1 MRLKAISFAAA
12 LAAVGGVATAQIA
25 PLEPVETA
33 ALARDAFST
42 GLLTRAD
49 GALGADLWE
58 GASPRTLTSLLE
70 DAPMRPPS
78 PSVGDLLR
86 RVLLSPGAGP
96 AGAPPSLG
104 GAKLTALARL
114 GFWEQAKTI
123 ESLSTSPNG
132 EPETD
137 EALAVA
143 DLLSGDIASACQKNA
158 RLTRGRDA
166 PFWVK
171 LRVLCYVSANELD
184 AAELALGL
192 LREQNLLTE
201 RDDAIMTPLA
211 AGGVLKSPVAPE
223 GPVQYAALQLMKV
236 GLTPAMVADS
246 EAGIVKATAF
256 NEDADWPVRIAA
268 GVAAAGMGVI
278 NGDELKALYAA
289 VPLDLAEVSGA
300 GAALA
305 NARSGPMADVAAYQ
319 SVASMTAPEFLRDK
333 AALIAD
339 AIDAADTMARAYAA
353 AAIYADDIRAL
364 QGAIVSP
371 QQAHAFAIA
380 RMAVGDAQGAENWLL
395 AMQSGGLGGMSDEES
410 LALIEAVSLLALLD
424 GAAARRVG
432 EAANVAVEAPRAM
445 VASAGYDAD
454 DMASIVD
461 AVIDA
466 ASERITGQAALSAIA
481 AADAAATGDPVAT
494 VIVRR
499 GLEAAGLVDVAG
511 RFAFEQAWSATFARY
526 SALPAGDET
535 ASVDADAADG
545 RGFAPRLK
553 PSRSQ

>member
-1 MRLKAISFAAA
+1 MRLKVLSFAAA
-12 LAAVGGVATAQIA
+12 LAVAGAANAQIA

-42 GLLTRAD
+42 GLLTRAE
-49 GALGADLWE
+49 GALGPDLWE
-58 GASPRTLTSLLE
+58 GASPQILGRLLE

-78 PSVGDLLR
+78 PAVGDLLR

-96 AGAPPSLG
+96 VGAPASLG
-104 GAKLTALARL
+104 GAKLTALSRL

-123 ESLSTSPNG
+123 ESLSSSPNG
-132 EPETD
+132 EPDTD

-143 DLLSGDIASACQKNA
+143 DLLSGDVAAACQKNA

-171 LRVLCYVSANELD
+171 LRVLCYAAANELD

-201 RDDAIMTPLA
+201 RDNAIMTPLA
-211 AGGVLKSPVAPE
+211 AGGALKSPVAPE

-236 GLTPAMVADS
+236 APTPAMLADA

-256 NEDADWPVRIAA
+256 NEQAEWPVRVAA
-268 GVAAAGMGVI
+268 AIGAAGMGVI
-278 NGDELKALYAA
+278 SGEELKALFAEA
-289 VPLDLAEVSGA
+289 PLDLAEVSAA
-300 GAALA
+300 GDALA
-305 NARSGPMADVAAYQ
+305 HARTDPMADVAAYQ

-339 AIDAADTMARAYAA
+339 ALDAADTMARAYAA
-353 AAIYADDIRAL
+353 AVLYADDINAL

-410 LALIEAVSLLALLD
+410 LALIEAVGLLGLLD
-424 GAAARRVG
+424 GAAARRIG
-432 EAANVAVEAPRAM
+432 NAANIAVETPRAPL
-445 VASAGYDAD
+445 ANTGYDAG
-454 DMASIVD
+454 DMAEVVD

-466 ASERITGQAALSAIA
+466 AAGRITGQAALSAIA
-481 AADAAATGDPVAT
+481 AADAAAKGDPVAS
-494 VIVRR
+494 VVVHR
-499 GLEAAGLVDVAG
+499 GLETAGLADVAG
-511 RFAFEQAWSATFARY
+511 RLAFEQAWSATFAGY
-526 SALPAGDET
+526 SSPPSAG
-535 ASVDADAADG
+535 AAMG
-545 RGFAPRLK
+545 EQGFAPRLK
-553 PSRSQ
+553 PSRRQ